1 MKFCPFYP
9 YNLINSFWE
18 VRIISFAKSLLAL
31 TLTLAFL
38 GGPSLAPACA
48 KAKPETAA
56 LSAKQSNEIYENWHD
71 QKRNRDL
78 PVKIYLP
85 DLAQNAPVVIFSH
98 GLGGSREA
106 ALYLGKYWSEHGY
119 VCIFIQH
126 PGSDES
132 IWKPKV
138 ESHEIKTFRGFL
150 NALKDTLKDPSH
162 AINRAN
168 DIPFVLDQLELKSK
182 PDSGSCLA
190 GKIDT
195 NNIAIAGHSFGS
207 WTALTASGQK
217 IIGPRG
223 DVMTFAD
230 PRLKAAI
237 YLSPTCPR
245 KTVDPLVA
253 FEDIALPGLHM
264 TGTKDT
270 SPIGETKIEDRRAA
284 FDAISRAD
292 QYLVIIKK
300 ADHMVF
306 NGRPRQRNGDK
317 IQQEIIARASTYF
330 LDAYLKHSPAAF
342 KWLHETAYKDLAK
355 IGTYEQKTAKL

>member
-1 MKFCPFYP
+1 M
-9 YNLINSFWE
+9 
-18 VRIISFAKSLLAL
+18 V
-31 TLTLAFL
+31 
-38 GGPSLAPACA
+38 PACA
-48 KAKPETAA
+48 KDKPEPAVTASS
-56 LSAKQSNEIYENWHD
+56 LTKVIYENWHD
-71 QKRNRDL
+71 QKRTRDL

-85 DLAQNAPVVIFSH
+85 DCAANAPVVIFSH

-119 VCIFIQH
+119 VCVFVQH

-138 ESHEIKTFRGFL
+138 ESHQIKTFMGFL

-168 DIPFVLDQLELKSK
+168 DIPFIVDQLELKSK

-190 GKIDT
+190 GRIDIQ
-195 NNIAIAGHSFGS
+195 NIAIAGHSFGA

-217 IIGPRG
+217 LVDSNGS
-223 DVMTFAD
+223 VKTFTD
-230 PRLKAAI
+230 PRLKVAI

-245 KTVDPLVA
+245 KTVDPSVA
-253 FEDIALPGLHM
+253 FEDIAVPGLHM
-264 TGTKDT
+264 TGTKDS

-284 FDAISRAD
+284 YDSISRAD
-292 QYLVIIKK
+292 QYLVTIKK

-306 NGRPRQRNGDK
+306 NGRPKERKGDK
-317 IQQEIIARASTYF
+317 AQQEVIAKASTYF
-330 LDAYLKHSPAAF
+330 LDAYLKHSAEAL
-342 KWLHETAYKDLAK
+342 KWLHESACHDLAK
-355 IGTYEQKTAKL
+355 FGTYEQKTARL

>member
-1 MKFCPFYP
+1 M
-9 YNLINSFWE
+9 
-18 VRIISFAKSLLAL
+18 AL
-31 TLTLAFL
+31 TLGLVFL
-38 GGPSLAPACA
+38 GAPVWVPAYA
-48 KAKPETAA
+48 KAKSDSQT
-56 LSAKQSNEIYENWHD
+56 LSSSLSTEIYENWHD

-85 DLAQNAPVVIFSH
+85 KSASNAPVVVFSH

-119 VCIFIQH
+119 VCIFVQH

-168 DIPFVLDQLELKSK
+168 DIPFIVDQLEQKAK
-182 PDSGSCLA
+182 PDSGSCLQ

-223 DVMTFAD
+223 SVMTFAD

-245 KTVDPLVA
+245 KTVDPSVA

-284 FDAISRAD
+284 YDSITRAD
-292 QYLVIIKK
+292 QYLVIINK

-306 NGRPRQRNGDK
+306 NGRPRKRNGDK
-317 IQQEIIARASTYF
+317 VQQDIIARASTYF
-330 LDAYLKHSPAAF
+330 LDAYLKHSPDAL
-342 KWLHETAYKDLAK
+342 KWLHEYAYQDLAK
-355 IGTYEQKTAKL
+355 YGTFEQKTAKL

>member
-1 MKFCPFYP
+1 MPASIRFNIIDSIF
-9 YNLINSFWE
+9 E
-18 VRIISFAKSLLAL
+18 VRIISFTKTIL
-31 TLTLAFL
+31 TLTLGLFVL
-38 GGPSLAPACA
+38 GASNLVPACA
-48 KAKPETAA
+48 KEKTETV
-56 LSAKQSNEIYENWHD
+56 SASNSQTKNVYETWHD
-71 QKRNRDL
+71 EVRNRDL

-85 DLAQNAPVVIFSH
+85 ESAANAPVVIFSH

-119 VCIFIQH
+119 VCVFAQH
-126 PGSDES
+126 LGSDES

-138 ESHEIKTFRGFL
+138 ESHEIKTFMGFL

-168 DIPFVLDQLELKSK
+168 DIPFIVDQLELKSK

-190 GKIDT
+190 GKIDV
-195 NNIAIAGHSFGS
+195 NYIAIAGHSFGA

-217 IIGPRG
+217 LVDTDGKIK
-223 DVMTFAD
+223 TFTD
-230 PRLKAAI
+230 PRLKVAI

-245 KTVDPLVA
+245 KTVDPNVA
-253 FEDIALPGLHM
+253 FEDIAVPGLHM

-284 FDAISRAD
+284 YDSITRAD
-292 QYLVIIKK
+292 QYLVTIKK

-306 NGRPRQRNGDK
+306 NGRSKVRKEDK
-317 IQQEIIARASTYF
+317 AQQEVIARASTYF
-330 LDAYLKHSPAAF
+330 LDAYLKHNPEAL
-342 KWLHETAYKDLAK
+342 KWLHESAYQDLANYA
-355 IGTYEQKTAKL
+355 TFEQKTAKL

>member
-1 MKFCPFYP
+1 M
-9 YNLINSFWE
+9 
-18 VRIISFAKSLLAL
+18 RIISFTKRILTMVLGLFVLGTPCLVPARAKD
-31 TLTLAFL
+31 
-38 GGPSLAPACA
+38 
-48 KAKPETAA
+48 KPEPSVTA
-56 LSAKQSNEIYENWHD
+56 SSQTKIIYENWHD
-71 QKRNRDL
+71 QNRTRDL

-85 DLAQNAPVVIFSH
+85 ESALNAPVVIFSH

-119 VCIFIQH
+119 VCVFVQH

-138 ESHEIKTFRGFL
+138 ESHQIKTFMGFL

-168 DIPFVLDQLELKSK
+168 DIPFIVDQLELKSK

-190 GKIDT
+190 GKIDIQ
-195 NNIAIAGHSFGS
+195 NIAIAGHSFGA

-217 IIGPRG
+217 LVDSNGR
-223 DVMTFAD
+223 VKTFTD
-230 PRLKAAI
+230 PRLKVAI

-245 KTVDPLVA
+245 KTVDPSVA
-253 FEDIALPGLHM
+253 FEDIAVPGLHM

-284 FDAISRAD
+284 FDSISRAD
-292 QYLVIIKK
+292 QYLVTIKK

-306 NGRPRQRNGDK
+306 NGRPRERKGDK
-317 IQQEIIARASTYF
+317 AQQEVIAKASTYF
-330 LDAYLKHSPAAF
+330 LDAYLKHSSEAL
-342 KWLHETAYKDLAK
+342 KWLHEAACQDLAK
-355 IGTYEQKTAKL
+355 FGTYEQKTARL